1 MPLSGKL
8 CFGLYISR
16 LSFFEFGI
24 AYKGKGG
31 YVTLKD
37 NTSLEVSTRRKDL
50 FLKKIETI

>member
-1 MPLSGKL
+1 M
-8 CFGLYISR
+8 
-16 LSFFEFGI
+16 SFFEFGI